1 MARTDLPAPTLLLQ
15 EIQSLTS
22 SMRRNQRWASTS
34 SSSFA
39 SSAAPL
45 PPSLAAKAGSRG
57 LNRGKRVREVEEGDL
72 MEGFVELK
80 RSLSGVKGEPIG
92 ALNAMTVAHSQIL
105 QPSPLRIS
113 CPHSSRW
120 CARRLPPAR

>member
-1 MARTDLPAPTLLLQ
+1 MARTDLPPPTLLLQ

-45 PPSLAAKAGSRG
+45 PPSLAAKAGSSG
-57 LNRGKRVREVEEGDL
+57 LRNKRAREVEEGDL

-80 RSLSGVKGEPIG
+80 RSLLGVKGEP
-92 ALNAMTVAHSQIL
+92 TVAL
-105 QPSPLRIS
+105 T
-113 CPHSSRW
+113 C
-120 CARRLPPAR
+120 CD